1 MNMERVKEIE
11 EQLQYAVQH
20 QTLPGRWSHNIGE
33 LMEIIKQQQ
42 EQMETLEKEKS
53 ELNKEIGRFFN
64 RVWAIAENQQK
75 GYKMSHD
82 LINQML
88 SKDALDQ

>member
-33 LMEIIKQQQ
+33 LIEIIKQQQ
-42 EQMETLEKEKS
+42 EQMERYEKA
-53 ELNKEIGRFFN
+53 LKEITNVGWSESFGGCHSFTGEN
-64 RVWAIAENQQK
+64 HAKCIDLAEK
-75 GYKMSHD
+75 
-82 LINQML
+82 
-88 SKDALDQ
+88 ALDQ